1 MTPRIALILIGIV
14 LALILI
20 VAPNLLIKPVR
31 QKMVQM
37 NAQVEALSTQIKILT
52 TRLVDIRRGSDK
64 AQAELTQIQ
73 EQLRQQM
80 DQLPALGNIS
90 ELAKS
95 IIDRGAGLGLEFV
108 SVLPVYDK
116 MFTGQFVVSSVS
128 GRKLHEIPVQIQVR
142 GRYRELAQYLEALR
156 DIHCYSRIDEVDL
169 RLKGGLGTAG
179 FLEMTVQLKILY
191 L

>member
-1 MTPRIALILIGIV
+1 MAPKVSLTLIGIV
-14 LALILI
+14 LASILI
-20 VAPNLLIKPVR
+20 VAPNFIIEPVR

-37 NAQVEALSTQIKILT
+37 HAQVETLSTQIKTLT
-52 TRLVDIRRGSDK
+52 VRMVDIRRRSDK

-73 EQLRQQM
+73 EQLHQQM
-80 DQLPALGNIS
+80 DQLPALENIS

-116 MFTGQFVVSSVS
+116 MFTDQLVISSVS
-128 GRKLHEIPVQIQVR
+128 GRKLHELPVQIQVR

-156 DIHCYSRIDEVDL
+156 DLRYYSRIDEVDI
-169 RLKGGLGTAG
+169 RLKERLESQG
-179 FLEMTVQLKILY
+179 FLEMTVHLKILY